1 MKRLLVTIGDG
12 CRGLLWQAPITRLTP
27 FRVGKQALIW
37 LVLFLIAIFPIFAQ
51 PNDPISRNRSQE
63 RLHQALYHI
72 HAQAQITGWTSELN
86 RLAGDIY
93 AQMGEVEHA
102 VVYWERANFADP
114 ARLELLVAG
123 YVQLQQW
130 DFAIN
135 ALNRLLS
142 VAPTH
147 EWALWQ
153 WSVITILDM
162 DDDTLPLAKA
172 RLAQMGNSPEFGAIA
187 QSLLSILDSD
197 DPIYKKALAIGLI
210 LGSVDRW
217 DLAEL
222 AFEQANEQ
230 HILALV
236 GGNGSLEQAY
246 IGFPRYM
253 QGKPAQTW
261 FDRAR
266 QLNPSDDQI
275 YYLYGIYARGTGDL
289 ETAKQAFINAISL
302 NSGNPAYY
310 IELGITYY
318 ALSDTQQGDYWIK
331 FAQTI
336 GGDSETIQQI
346 IDDFYAEQQSNVFDF
361 DALQALLDA
370 TPELTPEITPEITE
384 NS

>member
-1 MKRLLVTIGDG
+1 MNCLSLI
-12 CRGLLWQAPITRLTP
+12 ITRLNL
-27 FRVGKQALIW
+27 RRGLIYQALMTTPKIKQHLLW
-37 LVLFLIAIFPIFAQ
+37 LGLFALFAFPIFAQ
-51 PNDPISRNRSQE
+51 PNDPISQNRSQE

-72 HAQAQITGWTSELN
+72 HAQAQLTGWTSELN

-93 AQMGEVEHA
+93 AQMGDVEHA
-102 VVYWERANFADP
+102 VAYWQRANFADP

-130 DFAIN
+130 DFVIIT
-135 ALNRLLS
+135 LNRLLS
-142 VAPTH
+142 IAPTH
-147 EWALWQ
+147 ESGLWQ
-153 WSVITILDM
+153 WSAITILDM

-172 RLAQMGNSPEFGAIA
+172 RLEQIGNSPEFGTIA
-187 QSLLSILDSD
+187 QSLLSVLDSD
-197 DPIYKKALAIGLI
+197 YPIYKKTLAIGLI

-236 GGNGSLEQAY
+236 GSNGSLEQAY
-246 IGFPRYM
+246 IGLARYM
-253 QGKPAQTW
+253 QSKPAQTW
-261 FDRAR
+261 FDRAL
-266 QLNPSDDQI
+266 QLDPSDDQI
-275 YYLYGIYARGTGDL
+275 YYLYGLYARGTGDL
-289 ETAKQAFINAISL
+289 ETAKQAFINSISL

-318 ALSDTQQGDYWIK
+318 ALSDIQQGDYWIK

-336 GGDSETIQQI
+336 GGDSETIQRI
-346 IDDFYAEQQSNVFDF
+346 IDDFYAEQQSAIFDF

-370 TPELTPEITPEITE
+370 TPESTPEITPEVTIIP
-384 NS
+384 

>member
-1 MKRLLVTIGDG
+1 MRQGLIYQALMTTPKIKQH
-12 CRGLLWQAPITRLTP
+12 LLWLGL
-27 FRVGKQALIW
+27 FAL
-37 LVLFLIAIFPIFAQ
+37 FAFPIFAQ
-51 PNDPISRNRSQE
+51 PNDPIGQNRSQE

-72 HAQAQITGWTSELN
+72 HAQAQLTGWTSELN

-222 AFEQANEQ
+222 AF
-230 HILALV
+230 
-236 GGNGSLEQAY
+236 
-246 IGFPRYM
+246 
-253 QGKPAQTW
+253 
-261 FDRAR
+261 
-266 QLNPSDDQI
+266 
-275 YYLYGIYARGTGDL
+275 
-289 ETAKQAFINAISL
+289 KQA
-302 NSGNPAYY
+302 
-310 IELGITYY
+310 
-318 ALSDTQQGDYWIK
+318 K
-331 FAQTI
+331 
-336 GGDSETIQQI
+336 
-346 IDDFYAEQQSNVFDF
+346 
-361 DALQALLDA
+361 
-370 TPELTPEITPEITE
+370 
-384 NS
+384 